1 VGVRAARAREN
12 GFTLDR
18 VLAGRR
24 QCVVI
29 PAVNGPTVLR
39 NLHERCPTY
48 VWSKGGLEQ
57 VVAERIIAPGD
68 LIIVSTTAIAVR
80 EPVG

>member
-1 VGVRAARAREN
+1 
-12 GFTLDR
+12 
-18 VLAGRR
+18 
-24 QCVVI
+24 
-29 PAVNGPTVLR
+29 
-39 NLHERCPTY
+39 

-80 EPVG
+80 EPAG